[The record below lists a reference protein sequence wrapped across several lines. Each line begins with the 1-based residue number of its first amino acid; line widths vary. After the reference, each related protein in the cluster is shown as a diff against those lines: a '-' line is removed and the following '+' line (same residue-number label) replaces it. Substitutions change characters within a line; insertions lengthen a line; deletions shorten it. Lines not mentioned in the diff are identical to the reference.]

1 MPGAIVGIMGK
12 QRSGKTLIAYKL
24 CRSIQET
31 CRASGYNLPVY
42 TNLYSPDDNF
52 NYISSLDQFP
62 LDLRPKIFLVDEIY
76 NGCDAQDYKK
86 LKDISIFINTIGKQN
101 CLFIFTTIDA
111 SMVYNRIRGQM
122 NLAVLVK
129 ADSVRIFYK
138 LIHMDSGNSS
148 VFEVNKTPALF
159 NDVRYDTNFIPPPFD
174 WSMSAWND
182 KLKSYYSQYYDIH
195 L

>member
-1 MPGAIVGIMGK
+1 
-12 QRSGKTLIAYKL
+12 
-24 CRSIQET
+24 
-31 CRASGYNLPVY
+31 
-42 TNLYSPDDNF
+42 
-52 NYISSLDQFP
+52 
-62 LDLRPKIFLVDEIY
+62 
-76 NGCDAQDYKK
+76 
-86 LKDISIFINTIGKQN
+86 
-101 CLFIFTTIDA
+101 
-111 SMVYNRIRGQM
+111 MVYNRIRGQM

-159 NDVRYDTNFIPPPFD
+159 NDVRYDTNFIPPPFE

>member
-1 MPGAIVGIMGK
+1 MPGAIIGIMGK

-24 CRSIQET
+24 CKSIQET
-31 CRASGYNLPVY
+31 CRVSGYNLPVY
-42 TNLYSPDDNF
+42 TNLYSPDDDF

-62 LDLRPKIFLVDEIY
+62 LDLSPKIFLVDEIY

-148 VFEVNKTPALF
+148 VFEVNKTSALF